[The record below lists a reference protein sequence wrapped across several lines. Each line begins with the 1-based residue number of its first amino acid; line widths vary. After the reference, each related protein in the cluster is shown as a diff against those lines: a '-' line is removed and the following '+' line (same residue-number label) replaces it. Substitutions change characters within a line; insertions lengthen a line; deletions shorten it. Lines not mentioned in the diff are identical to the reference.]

1 MSGVAALLD
10 QLPRWVLVVGKG
22 GVGKTTCAAALAVAS
37 ADGGAVSLV
46 LSTDPARALGDAL
59 GAPLGADPQ
68 PVEGTPQ
75 LSAFQLDAPVE
86 RDRFL
91 ERWRQ
96 VLVTIVDRG
105 TYLERSD
112 VASLVDGAL
121 PGVDESMALL
131 RLAELSTDDRWQRV
145 VIDTAPTGHTLRLLD
160 LPRSFTLLLSLL
172 DAMQDKHRFMVRALM
187 HRYRVDDADAFLA
200 SMRARVAS
208 LTSILGD
215 PARCAAVL
223 VTRDEP
229 VVLAETVRYARA
241 LSERGITVGAV
252 VINASDGE
260 SDEANEMMTEL
271 RAAAADATWS
281 RVRSGAVTLGV
292 EGAREWGSRMV
303 DERRA
308 PGTARAPVAPSAVA
322 PSGALSDFA
331 TAPAHG
337 IALLSPLRVLT
348 IVGGKGGVGKTT
360 VACALAFTV
369 AEPLADA
376 RVLLVSTDP
385 APSLA
390 DALAQPIGDEEVPV
404 VGVPGLFAR
413 QADASAAF
421 ERLRAGYTE
430 RVDALFDAISAH
442 AIDTSADRRIVRD
455 LLALAPPGI
464 DELYALAAIAD
475 AVSEE
480 RYVRVIVDPA
490 PTGHLLRLLEMP
502 AIALD
507 WTHQLM
513 RLVLRYRELGA
524 LSEVGADLL
533 ALAQRIRTVGALLR
547 DPGRASL
554 IAVALDEPLVRNE
567 TRRLTDAVSALGVE
581 ILGVIWN
588 RSARDASLPEL
599 PLPAAV
605 AGAQLV
611 AFEARPSPR
620 GIIAIRRWADS
631 WRAGADVHT

>member
-1 MSGVAALLD
+1 
-10 QLPRWVLVVGKG
+10 
-22 GVGKTTCAAALAVAS
+22 
-37 ADGGAVSLV
+37 
-46 LSTDPARALGDAL
+46 
-59 GAPLGADPQ
+59 
-68 PVEGTPQ
+68 
-75 LSAFQLDAPVE
+75 
-86 RDRFL
+86 
-91 ERWRQ
+91 
-96 VLVTIVDRG
+96 
-105 TYLERSD
+105 
-112 VASLVDGAL
+112 
-121 PGVDESMALL
+121 
-131 RLAELSTDDRWQRV
+131 
-145 VIDTAPTGHTLRLLD
+145 
-160 LPRSFTLLLSLL
+160 
-172 DAMQDKHRFMVRALM
+172 
-187 HRYRVDDADAFLA
+187 
-200 SMRARVAS
+200 
-208 LTSILGD
+208 
-215 PARCAAVL
+215 
-223 VTRDEP
+223 
-229 VVLAETVRYARA
+229 
-241 LSERGITVGAV
+241 
-252 VINASDGE
+252 
-260 SDEANEMMTEL
+260 
-271 RAAAADATWS
+271 
-281 RVRSGAVTLGV
+281 
-292 EGAREWGSRMV
+292 
-303 DERRA
+303 
-308 PGTARAPVAPSAVA
+308 
-322 PSGALSDFA
+322 
-331 TAPAHG
+331 
-337 IALLSPLRVLT
+337 
-348 IVGGKGGVGKTT
+348 
-360 VACALAFTV
+360 
-369 AEPLADA
+369 
-376 RVLLVSTDP
+376 VLLVSTDP

-390 DALAQPIGDEEVPV
+390 DALAQPIGYEEVPV